1 MRDYLPPMQALK
13 SFAAA
18 ARLSSVSKA
27 AKELCV
33 TQGAV
38 SKQIKLLESFLSV
51 PLFIRSANGINLTTE
66 GRQYLPTV
74 IKFLNELNNSGEALQ
89 RNPKQQQLLLDVI
102 PSMSNIWLIPRIHS
116 FEDRYPHLKVDLIN
130 GDGSPDFNLS
140 QADICIR
147 CLLPT
152 AVAVNSIELFKER
165 LILVGAPQLM
175 KKNSI
180 EQPTDILRHRLL
192 LQNTRP
198 LMWNNFLDAQQLSTE
213 NLNLGMGFQH
223 FFMALKAAEEGLGLA
238 LIPDFLASQSIQQG
252 KLVNPLALSIETDY
266 GYYLISPSYK
276 IQLRKTQEF
285 ISWLQQELIQC

>member
-38 SKQIKLLESFLSV
+38 SKQIKLLEAFLSV
-51 PLFIRSANGINLTTE
+51 PLFIRSAKGICLTTE
-66 GRQYLPTV
+66 GQLYLPTV
-74 IKFLNELNNSGEALQ
+74 IKVLSELNNSGESLQ

-147 CLLPT
+147 CLLP
-152 AVAVNSIELFKER
+152 AAALANSIELFKER
-165 LILVGAPQLM
+165 LILVGAPQLIE
-175 KKNSI
+175 KTSI
-180 EQPTDILRHRLL
+180 RQPTDILQHRLL

-198 LMWNNFLDAQQLSTE
+198 LMWNNFLIDQQLSTE
-213 NLNLGMGFQH
+213 ELNLGMGFQH

-276 IQLRKTQEF
+276 TQLRKTQEF
-285 ISWLQQELIQC
+285 ISWLQQELIEP

>member
-27 AKELCV
+27 AIELCV

-51 PLFIRSANGINLTTE
+51 PLFIRSANGISLTTE

-74 IKFLNELNNSGEALQ
+74 IKALNELNNGGQSLQ

-147 CLLPT
+147 CLLHT
-152 AVAVNSIELFKER
+152 AVSVNSIELFKER

-175 KKNSI
+175 EKNSI
-180 EQPTDILRHRLL
+180 EQPAEILQHRLL

-198 LMWNNFLDAQQLSTE
+198 LMWNNFLIAQQLSTE
-213 NLNLGMGFQH
+213 ELNLGMGFQH

-252 KLVNPLALSIETDY
+252 KLVNPLALSIETNY

-276 IQLRKTQEF
+276 TQLRKTQEF
-285 ISWLQQELIQC
+285 INWLQQELIES